1 MTREKALSKG
11 FSLLDDGRTDEAV
24 SYFTDLSAKDP
35 HYHVKLA
42 LASAYAARAGV
53 KIEKIYSFVAV
64 KEIPQIEIA
73 HSKTTEPT
81 TGLLNVLRQMSAHWE
96 KVPELSS
103 APREDISR
111 ALQVLHDVTEPGAAL
126 YSATLRIVYIK
137 SLVSEGLRNYLITTQ
152 GQVCTEELRPFFA
165 WSLNILDVVK
175 LLVKDVQKSFPE
187 RQKDCEQ
194 LQNDIERIK
203 SEALAK
209 PWPRE
214 TVCF

>member
-1 MTREKALSKG
+1 MTREKALSRG
-11 FSLLDDGRTDEAV
+11 FSLLDDGRTDEAI
-24 SYFTDLSAKDP
+24 SYFAELSAKDP

-53 KIEKIYSFVAV
+53 KIEKIYSFVVV

-73 HSKTTEPT
+73 HAKTGEPT
-81 TGLLNVLRQMSAHWE
+81 TGLLSVLRQVSAHWE

-111 ALQVLHDVTEPGAAL
+111 ALQVLEDVTEPGAAL
-126 YSATLRIVYIK
+126 YSATLRVVYIK
-137 SLVSEGLRNYLITTQ
+137 SLVSEGLQNYLITTQ
-152 GQVCTEELRPFFA
+152 GKVCTEDLRPFFT

-187 RQKDCEQ
+187 KQKDCERFE
-194 LQNDIERIK
+194 NEIEKIK
-203 SEALAK
+203 AEALAK

-214 TVCF
+214 RVCF